1 MLPLRETK
9 MNKTCV
15 VGVLS
20 DGKLLKPYVK
30 INSTEWIG
38 KPCKSVD
45 QAFLVANNKL
55 VELNKE

>member
-1 MLPLRETK
+1 

-30 INSTEWIG
+30 INSIEWIG

-55 VELNKE
+55 VEFNKE